1 MGSSNAYN
9 QLNVQL
15 EISGVQNGQSGEE
28 GAEQEEDRAAVE
40 NKQATKTTNNM
51 DNRYVWRSGRCDLR
65 PRKERNYSHLFTT
78 WTDARTKP
86 EVHAT
91 GNKTVHPY
99 SVEGTKITEYD
110 HPYCVVNTKIT
121 EDDHQ
126 SAILETLEKWEV
138 AVFDI

>member
-1 MGSSNAYN
+1 M
-9 QLNVQL
+9 
-15 EISGVQNGQSGEE
+15 
-28 GAEQEEDRAAVE
+28 
-40 NKQATKTTNNM
+40 
-51 DNRYVWRSGRCDLR
+51 
-65 PRKERNYSHLFTT
+65 